1 MDAQAEK
8 RSLILLVDDDARAAN
23 MLARMLEEDGFATEV
38 TLDGAA
44 ALARLTRDPV
54 PDVLVTDYHLPHAD
68 GLAVARYAR
77 SRDAKLPIVLLTGDP
92 RTLAKAS
99 AGAPLDG
106 SALVITKPLD
116 YAALVRHLRAVVALT
131 AA

>member
-1 MDAQAEK
+1 MDALAKK
-8 RSLILLVDDDARAAN
+8 RSLVLLVDDDARAAS
-23 MLARMLEEDGFATEV
+23 MLARMLEDDGFATEV

-77 SRDAKLPIVLLTGDP
+77 SRGADMPIVLLTGDP

-99 AGAPLDG
+99 AGAPLQG
-106 SALVITKPLD
+106 ATLVITKPID
-116 YAALVRHLRAVVALT
+116 YAELVRHLGAVLGLT
-131 AA
+131 SA